1 MLKLVVVVKFK
12 EGIDDPEG
20 KSITHSLNLL
30 GFENVEK
37 VNVAKQYEIFVDSD
51 ISNGREIGEKIVR
64 KLLVN
69 PVIHDY
75 ELRVEEI

>member
-30 GFENVEK
+30 GFENVKK
-37 VNVAKQYEIFVDSD
+37 VNVAKQYEIFVDVDVSK
-51 ISNGREIGEKIVR
+51 GREIGEKIVK

>member
-51 ISNGREIGEKIVR
+51 ISKGREIGEKIVR

>member
-30 GFENVEK
+30 GFENVK
-37 VNVAKQYEIFVDSD
+37 RVNVAKQYEIFVDAD
-51 ISNGREIGEKIVR
+51 ISKGREIGEKIVR

-69 PVIHDY
+69 PVIHHY

>member
-20 KSITHSLNLL
+20 KSIAHSLNLL
-30 GFENVEK
+30 GFPEVK
-37 VNVAKQYEIFVDSD
+37 MVNVAKQYEIIVDADSKD
-51 ISNGREIGEKIVR
+51 GKRLGEEMVK

-69 PVIHDY
+69 PIIHDY
-75 ELRVEEI
+75 ELRVEEL

>member
-30 GFENVEK
+30 GFENVK
-37 VNVAKQYEIFVDSD
+37 RVNVAKQYEIFVDAD
-51 ISNGREIGEKIVR
+51 ISKGREIGEKIVK